1 MITMMIEATDK
12 NIKVVNKY
20 NNVTID
26 NYFGGYLTIKGDV
39 KSIKRIAR
47 KVKALI

>member
-12 NIKVVNKY
+12 NIKVVSKF
-20 NNVTID
+20 NVTID
-26 NYFGGYLTIKGDV
+26 SFGGYLTIKGDV